1 MSCITIEDIS
11 LSLVVVVPLG
21 YYRGVEQW
29 SARYFDLVEVRG
41 SNPCPATMNI
51 NLKND
56 TIMNILPLSIKQK
69 YFDEILS
76 GKKDFERREIK
87 PSNVENY
94 VSFIV
99 DGKEYEREEDIPDGD
114 SEVMVKAKSYDK
126 LKLVTGEYKG
136 KRPYLIV
143 EVKDARVEFLY
154 DENGDFIIG
163 MEKGK
168 EYALAYIIFELGN
181 IVETFKGE
189 K

>member
-1 MSCITIEDIS
+1 
-11 LSLVVVVPLG
+11 
-21 YYRGVEQW
+21 
-29 SARYFDLVEVRG
+29 
-41 SNPCPATMNI
+41 
-51 NLKND
+51 
-56 TIMNILPLSIKQK
+56 MNILTLSIKQK
-69 YFDEILS
+69 FFDEILS

-99 DGKEYEREEDIPDGD
+99 DGKEYEKEEDIPDGD

-143 EVKDARVEFLY
+143 EVKDTRVEFLF
-154 DENGDFIIG
+154 DENGDFITG
-163 MEKGK
+163 TEKGK
-168 EYALAYIIFELGN
+168 EYAIAHIVFELGN
-181 IVETFKGE
+181 IVEIFKGE

>member
-1 MSCITIEDIS
+1 
-11 LSLVVVVPLG
+11 
-21 YYRGVEQW
+21 
-29 SARYFDLVEVRG
+29 
-41 SNPCPATMNI
+41 
-51 NLKND
+51 
-56 TIMNILPLSIKQK
+56 MNILTLSIKQK
-69 YFDEILS
+69 FFDEILS

-114 SEVMVKAKSYDK
+114 SVVMVKAKSYDK

-143 EVKDARVEFLY
+143 EVKDARVEFLF
-154 DENGDFIIG
+154 DENGDFITG
-163 MEKGK
+163 TEKGK
-168 EYALAYIIFELGN
+168 EYAIAHIVFELGN
-181 IVETFKGE
+181 IVEIFKGE

>member
-1 MSCITIEDIS
+1 
-11 LSLVVVVPLG
+11 
-21 YYRGVEQW
+21 
-29 SARYFDLVEVRG
+29 
-41 SNPCPATMNI
+41 MNV
-51 NLKND
+51 LK
-56 TIMNILPLSIKQK
+56 LEIKQK
-69 YFDEILS
+69 PFDDILS

-87 PSNVENY
+87 PSNVNDY
-94 VSFIV
+94 VSYIV
-99 DGKEYEREEDIPDGD
+99 DEKEYEREEDIPDGD
-114 SEVMVKAKSYDK
+114 SEVTVKAKSYDR
-126 LKLVTGEYKG
+126 LKLVTGKFEG

-168 EYALAYIIFELGN
+168 EYAIAHIVFELGN

>member
-1 MSCITIEDIS
+1 
-11 LSLVVVVPLG
+11 
-21 YYRGVEQW
+21 
-29 SARYFDLVEVRG
+29 
-41 SNPCPATMNI
+41 
-51 NLKND
+51 
-56 TIMNILPLSIKQK
+56 MNILTLSIKQK
-69 YFDEILS
+69 FFDEILS
-76 GKKDFERREIK
+76 GKKGFERREIK

-114 SEVMVKAKSYDK
+114 SEVMVKAKSYDR

-136 KRPYLIV
+136 KRPYLII

-154 DENGDFIIG
+154 DENGDFIISKKG
-163 MEKGK
+163 GK

>member
-1 MSCITIEDIS
+1 
-11 LSLVVVVPLG
+11 
-21 YYRGVEQW
+21 
-29 SARYFDLVEVRG
+29 
-41 SNPCPATMNI
+41 
-51 NLKND
+51 
-56 TIMNILPLSIKQK
+56 MNILTLSIKQK
-69 YFDEILS
+69 PFDDILS
-76 GKKDFERREIK
+76 GKKDFERREIR

-99 DGKEYEREEDIPDGD
+99 DGKEYAREEDVPEGD
-114 SEVMVKAKSYDK
+114 SEVMVKAKSYDR

-143 EVKDARVEFLY
+143 EVKDACVEFLY

-168 EYALAYIIFELGN
+168 EYAIAHIVFELGN

>member
-1 MSCITIEDIS
+1 
-11 LSLVVVVPLG
+11 
-21 YYRGVEQW
+21 
-29 SARYFDLVEVRG
+29 
-41 SNPCPATMNI
+41 
-51 NLKND
+51 
-56 TIMNILPLSIKQK
+56 MNILTLSIKQK
-69 YFDEILS
+69 FFDEILS

-143 EVKDARVEFLY
+143 EVKDARVEFLF
-154 DENGDFIIG
+154 DENGDFIDVTCRQS
-163 MEKGK
+163 
-168 EYALAYIIFELGN
+168 F
-181 IVETFKGE
+181 
-189 K
+189 

>member
-1 MSCITIEDIS
+1 
-11 LSLVVVVPLG
+11 
-21 YYRGVEQW
+21 
-29 SARYFDLVEVRG
+29 
-41 SNPCPATMNI
+41 MNV
-51 NLKND
+51 L
-56 TIMNILPLSIKQK
+56 TLSIKQK
-69 YFDEILS
+69 YFDEILA

-87 PSNVENY
+87 PSNVVNY

-99 DGKEYEREEDIPDGD
+99 DSKEYEREEDIPDGD
-114 SEVMVKAKSYDK
+114 SEVMVKAKSYDR

-163 MEKGK
+163 TEKGK
-168 EYALAYIIFELGN
+168 EYAIAHIVFELGN
-181 IVETFKGE
+181 IVEIFKGE

>member
-1 MSCITIEDIS
+1 
-11 LSLVVVVPLG
+11 
-21 YYRGVEQW
+21 
-29 SARYFDLVEVRG
+29 
-41 SNPCPATMNI
+41 MNV
-51 NLKND
+51 L
-56 TIMNILPLSIKQK
+56 TLSIKQK
-69 YFDEILS
+69 YFDEILA
-76 GKKDFERREIK
+76 GRKKDERREIK
-87 PSNVENY
+87 PSNVEDY

-99 DGKEYEREEDIPDGD
+99 DGKEYDREVDVPEGD
-114 SEVMVKAKSYDK
+114 SEVMVKAKSYDR

-143 EVKDARVEFLY
+143 EVEDARVEFLY

-168 EYALAYIIFELGN
+168 EYAIAHIVFELGN